1 MNEEYIEI
9 ITEIEEENFTSPE
22 RILFLS
28 VIFQALL
35 DATKEKTKV
44 ESSRTSVER
53 AHARAWFFC
62 SVGVTCDNFEYVCE
76 NAGMD
81 SHYKDCA
88 IQPVD
93 YIVENNLDFLEGNV
107 VKYITRHRTKGGIE
121 DIKKVIHYAEL
132 ILEKKYGKDF

>member
-9 ITEIEEENFTSPE
+9 LTEIEEENMTTPE
-22 RILFLS
+22 RVLFMS

-35 DATKEKTKV
+35 DATKEKTIV

-76 NAGMD
+76 SAGMD
-81 SHYKDCA
+81 A
-88 IQPVD
+88 D
-93 YIVENNLDFLEGNV
+93 Y
-107 VKYITRHRTKGGIE
+107 TRSFAL
-121 DIKKVIHYAEL
+121 KVINSKE
-132 ILEKKYGKDF
+132 IKYVRQRIRRVLDKS

>member
-1 MNEEYIEI
+1 MDEEYIEL
-9 ITEIEEENFTSPE
+9 ITELEEETFTSPE
-22 RILFLS
+22 RILFIS

-35 DATKEKTKV
+35 DATKEKTIV

-81 SHYKDCA
+81 AEYTRSFA
-88 IQPVD
+88 I
-93 YIVENNLDFLEGNV
+93 
-107 VKYITRHRTKGGIE
+107 
-121 DIKKVIHYAEL
+121 KVINSKE
-132 ILEKKYGKDF
+132 IKYVRQRIRRVLDKS

>member
-1 MNEEYIEI
+1 MDEEYIEI
-9 ITEIEEENFTSPE
+9 ITEIEKQEYNPPE

-62 SVGVTCDNFEYVCE
+62 SVGVTCNNFEYVCE

-81 SHYKDCA
+81 A
-88 IQPVD
+88 D
-93 YIVENNLDFLEGNV
+93 Y
-107 VKYITRHRTKGGIE
+107 TRNFAL
-121 DIKKVIHYAEL
+121 KVINSKE
-132 ILEKKYGKDF
+132 IKYVRQRIRRVLDKS

>member
-53 AHARAWFFC
+53 QHARAWFFC
-62 SVGVTCDNFEYVCE
+62 SVGVTCDNFEQICDH
-76 NAGMD
+76 AGM
-81 SHYKDCA
+81 SPSY
-88 IQPVD
+88 
-93 YIVENNLDFLEGNV
+93 
-107 VKYITRHRTKGGIE
+107 TRSFAY
-121 DIKKVIHYAEL
+121 KVIHSPDL
-132 ILEKKYGKDF
+132 KYVRQRIKRML